1 MQSVPKQAEIRLDA
15 LAELAVDSWR
25 LNRWINSKPMD
36 DSLTVPKHVLRRLN
50 KFLEECAITT
60 VDFVGQPFDPGLAAE
75 VIDAVIDDTLAEDS
89 VEIIESISPM
99 VLWENTTIKHAQ
111 IVIRHNP
118 VSQG

>member
-1 MQSVPKQAEIRLDA
+1 MQSVPKQAEINLDA

-25 LNRWINSKPMD
+25 LNRWIGSRPLD
-36 DSLTVPKHVLRRLN
+36 DSLTVPKHVLRKLN

-75 VIDAVIDDTLAEDS
+75 VIDAVVDGNIAQDS
-89 VEIIESISPM
+89 VEIVESISPM
-99 VLWENTTIKHAQ
+99 VMWGNTTIRHAQ